1 MDPNQGNS
9 QVNGTQP
16 PYAQPPYGQ
25 PPYAQPPYAQPPYA
39 QPPYAQP
46 PQGTVVPMD
55 GGWAPGVYPVPVS
68 PRSHR
73 LRWTAAGAV
82 VLCVA
87 IVTAAAAF
95 VLSGAAGAKSLTS
108 SVAPKDT
115 IAFLEVRTDLPGDQR
130 AKLADFMS
138 HFPGFQDRA
147 QFDTAL
153 DEMLNR
159 LTSSVSPDL
168 AYTSA
173 FKPWMEGEVSI
184 AEMGPGTGA
193 ALTGSAVGS
202 VSLPS
207 TVAIFAL
214 KDRAAAQ
221 TWVNSELDRLK
232 LAASPQDY
240 AGTKL
245 YTAGVGIG
253 AEGAYAFTDQDLL
266 VGTVDG
272 VKAALDSKTKGS
284 LTDNPDYQAA
294 MKSFSGDSLARFY
307 LAARALVASELDSL
321 NAAMQQL
328 SSAASAPIPTLGI
341 SSATT
346 PAWIAGSVR
355 SESDRMVVDVAYP
368 SPNDT
373 SSGNH
378 ASRLANALPGS
389 TVGAVEVH
397 SLGKLLTDG
406 LAAAEAGLPGNST
419 LGNVKTV
426 LGLMGG
432 LDWIGDG
439 VAAVT
444 KDGSNFSEGF
454 VVQATDASTAGSKV
468 ALISNAVCR
477 LDLWAQE
484 PRRAI
489 QGCDHHPDRR
499 SGKRPRNA
507 ARDRRRGQGRSGR
520 GRLRRRV
527 RKGRH
532 RYHLVHLTG
541 FAAGL
546 LGRHGRGRLEQRG
559 VDLRQRPGPG
569 RPDRSSRPFEVGIG
583 LGSGLQALLRP
594 PRLGCRIR
602 GRWQYGYPAARDHGQ
617 IARRATRRACI
628 QEEQAR
634 TWQFE
639 FASVASGPQSN
650 RPTASS
656 SWMAGAPATAAPS
669 RRSATTTPG
678 RILSSSPSTPTR

>member
-1 MDPNQGNS
+1 
-9 QVNGTQP
+9 
-16 PYAQPPYGQ
+16 
-25 PPYAQPPYAQPPYA
+25 
-39 QPPYAQP
+39 
-46 PQGTVVPMD
+46 
-55 GGWAPGVYPVPVS
+55 
-68 PRSHR
+68 
-73 LRWTAAGAV
+73 
-82 VLCVA
+82 
-87 IVTAAAAF
+87 
-95 VLSGAAGAKSLTS
+95 
-108 SVAPKDT
+108 
-115 IAFLEVRTDLPGDQR
+115 VRTDLPGDQR
-130 AKLADFMS
+130 AKLGDFMS

-159 LTSSVSPDL
+159 LTSSVSSDL

-193 ALTGSAVGS
+193 ASIESAVGS

-214 KDRAAAQ
+214 KDHDAAQ
-221 TWVNSELDRLK
+221 AWVNSELAGLK
-232 LAASPQDY
+232 LTASPQDY
-240 AGTKL
+240 AGTTL
-245 YTAGVGIG
+245 YTAGSGV
-253 AEGAYAFTDQDLL
+253 ASGAYAFTDRDLL

-284 LTDNPDYQAA
+284 LADNPDYQAA

-307 LAARALVASELDSL
+307 LAARTLVASELDSL

-328 SSAASAPIPTLGI
+328 SSTASAPIPTLGI
-341 SSATT
+341 SSATM

-355 SESDRMVVDVAYP
+355 AESDRMVVDVAYP

-373 SSGNH
+373 SSANH

-468 ALISNAVCR
+468 ALLSNAVSFAGWTYG
-477 LDLWAQE
+477 LKSHDEQYKGVTITLIDVPESVLGMPLEIAVAAKDDLVVVGYGDVFVKAVIDTTSSSSLGSQPDYSAAMAAAGSSNVESIYVNVPALEDQIGQAVLSKSASVWAQDYK
-484 PRRAI
+484 PYF
-489 QGCDHHPDRR
+489 DH
-499 SGKRPRNA
+499 
-507 ARDRRRGQGRSGR
+507 
-520 GRLRRRV
+520 
-527 RKGRH
+527 
-532 RYHLVHLTG
+532 
-541 FAAGL
+541 
-546 LGRHGRGRLEQRG
+546 
-559 VDLRQRPGPG
+559 
-569 RPDRSSRPFEVGIG
+569 
-583 LGSGLQALLRP
+583 LGSIAGSVVGGNTVILR
-594 PRLGCRIR
+594 LVIT
-602 GRWQYGYPAARDHGQ
+602 AR
-617 IARRATRRACI
+617 
-628 QEEQAR
+628 
-634 TWQFE
+634 
-639 FASVASGPQSN
+639 
-650 RPTASS
+650 
-656 SWMAGAPATAAPS
+656 
-669 RRSATTTPG
+669 
-678 RILSSSPSTPTR
+678 

>member
-16 PYAQPPYGQ
+16 PYAQPPYG
-25 PPYAQPPYAQPPYA
+25 QPPYAQPPYA

-468 ALISNAVCR
+468 ALISNAVSFAGWTYG
-477 LDLWAQE
+477 LKSHDEQYKGATITLIDVPESVLGMPLEIAVAAKDDLVVVGYGDAFVKAVIDTTSSTSLGSQPDYSAAMAAAGSSNVESIYVNVPALEDQIGQAVLSKSASVWAQDYK
-484 PRRAI
+484 PYF
-489 QGCDHHPDRR
+489 DH
-499 SGKRPRNA
+499 
-507 ARDRRRGQGRSGR
+507 
-520 GRLRRRV
+520 
-527 RKGRH
+527 
-532 RYHLVHLTG
+532 
-541 FAAGL
+541 
-546 LGRHGRGRLEQRG
+546 
-559 VDLRQRPGPG
+559 
-569 RPDRSSRPFEVGIG
+569 
-583 LGSGLQALLRP
+583 LGSVAGSVVGGNTVILR
-594 PRLGCRIR
+594 LVI
-602 GRWQYGYPAARDHGQ
+602 
-617 IARRATRRACI
+617 
-628 QEEQAR
+628 
-634 TWQFE
+634 
-639 FASVASGPQSN
+639 
-650 RPTASS
+650 TAK
-656 SWMAGAPATAAPS
+656 
-669 RRSATTTPG
+669 
-678 RILSSSPSTPTR
+678 